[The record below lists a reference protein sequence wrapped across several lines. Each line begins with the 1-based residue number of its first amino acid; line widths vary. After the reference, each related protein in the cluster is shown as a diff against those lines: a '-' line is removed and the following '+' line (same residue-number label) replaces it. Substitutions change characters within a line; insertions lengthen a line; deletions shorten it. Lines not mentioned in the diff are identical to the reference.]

1 MLFLISNLVP
11 KNFRET
17 ARITWGYRRKAKRT
31 KNSLNFVVLPVYI
44 FLLSNFSAGM
54 APSVGRFAV
63 WRTAGSREEGPCWVE
78 YPRVIHSQ
86 GGWGKPMVIHRVWEK
101 LWINLW
107 QNSHPFSCAYFNIG
121 GNYSGKRQSYPQGA
135 KLQLCNSGRQWQN
148 CYFVCGGNLA
158 AERRW
163 CRCGVGAT
171 GVVGWGD
178 GLLPISDLSGGY
190 KHYLLLKRSLI
201 TDL

>member
-1 MLFLISNLVP
+1 
-11 KNFRET
+11 
-17 ARITWGYRRKAKRT
+17 
-31 KNSLNFVVLPVYI
+31 
-44 FLLSNFSAGM
+44 
-54 APSVGRFAV
+54 
-63 WRTAGSREEGPCWVE
+63 
-78 YPRVIHSQ
+78 
-86 GGWGKPMVIHRVWEK
+86 MVIHRVWGK

-135 KLQLCNSGRQWQN
+135 KLQLCNSRRQWQN

-163 CRCGVGAT
+163 RRCSVGAT
-171 GVVGWGD
+171 GVVGWGG

-190 KHYLLLKRSLI
+190 EHYLLLKRSLI

>member
-1 MLFLISNLVP
+1 ML
-11 KNFRET
+11 
-17 ARITWGYRRKAKRT
+17 G
-31 KNSLNFVVLPVYI
+31 
-44 FLLSNFSAGM
+44 G
-54 APSVGRFAV
+54 
-63 WRTAGSREEGPCWVE
+63 

-135 KLQLCNSGRQWQN
+135 ELQLCNLRRWWQN

-163 CRCGVGAT
+163 RRCSVDVT
-171 GVVGWGD
+171 GVAGWGD

>member
-1 MLFLISNLVP
+1 MTDRRWPRRGSMLGGMS
-11 KNFRET
+11 
-17 ARITWGYRRKAKRT
+17 ARYPQPGR
-31 KNSLNFVVLPVYI
+31 
-44 FLLSNFSAGM
+44 
-54 APSVGRFAV
+54 VGK
-63 WRTAGSREEGPCWVE
+63 T
-78 YPRVIHSQ
+78 
-86 GGWGKPMVIHRVWEK
+86 MVIHRVWGK

-135 KLQLCNSGRQWQN
+135 KLQLCNSWHRWQN

-163 CRCGVGAT
+163 RRCGVGAT
-171 GVVGWGD
+171 GVVGWGE
-178 GLLPISDLSGGY
+178 GLLPISDLSGGCE
-190 KHYLLLKRSLI
+190 HYLLLKRSLI